1 MTRSKIL
8 ASLSFN
14 IERFEKNYSKLSLHV
29 TYDIR
34 GPLSQFGRKALVE
47 EIADSLLKDITRS
60 IVAEA
65 SDTHHKIPENRSF
78 KVLPFMGTVLK
89 SLIMRLFRQKKF

>member
-14 IERFEKNYSKLSLHV
+14 IEHFENNYSKLSLHV

-60 IVAEA
+60 IVAKA
-65 SDTHHKIPENRSF
+65 SGTQHKIPENRSF

-89 SLIMRLFRQKKF
+89 SLIMRLFRKKKF